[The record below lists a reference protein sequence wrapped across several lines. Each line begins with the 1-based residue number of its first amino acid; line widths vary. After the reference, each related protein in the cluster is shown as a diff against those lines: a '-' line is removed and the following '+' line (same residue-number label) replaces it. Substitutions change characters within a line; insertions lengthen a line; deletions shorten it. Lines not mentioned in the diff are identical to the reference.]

1 MLKFVQL
8 FKQIHGGE
16 KQIIVR
22 SPQSG
27 PRSPS
32 EDHYPRI
39 GVPVLSRHSSRS
51 RSRFPSTPTPR
62 SKSRAP
68 SMDISVSADRALYH
82 YEGRETI
89 RRPRVSSLTTQNVHR
104 SRRRRSVV
112 SEGHTSPDE
121 DGESRKKV
129 GPTSAPPL
137 PHRASMPPPSHEQ
150 GQIPEVQFNI
160 QLDKLVHLLPHADRS
175 VLAGYLKRS
184 GQDILAVGK
193 YLEDEKNGTIVY
205 Y

>member
-1 MLKFVQL
+1 M
-8 FKQIHGGE
+8 
-16 KQIIVR
+16 
-22 SPQSG
+22 
-27 PRSPS
+27 
-32 EDHYPRI
+32 

-51 RSRFPSTPTPR
+51 RSRFRPSTPTPR

-68 SMDISVSADRALYH
+68 SMDISISADRTP

-89 RRPRVSSLTTQNVHR
+89 RRPRVNSLTTQNVHK

-150 GQIPEVQFNI
+150 GQIPEAQFNV
-160 QLDKLVHLLPHADRS
+160 QLDKLAHLLPHADRS
-175 VLAGYLKRS
+175 VLAGYLRRS

-205 Y
+205 H